1 MGVLSKLRG
10 KGSEA
15 TPRTVLAASVPL
27 SGPHSVAVGKALRPG
42 TEDWQ
47 KEAWYHYDAC
57 GEFRA
62 AITWVANAVSKAD
75 VYAAEVDPETGTVGG
90 PTDNA
95 NAQKAAMA
103 VLGGMASRAQLLKT
117 LAVHWQVPG
126 ESFIIVRPVAA
137 RANVDQPDEWLA
149 ISGTKVQYKGGGWQY
164 QDPST
169 LAMVT
174 LRPGT
179 DRLIR
184 VWSPHPNDGSKADS
198 AARPA
203 LPILR
208 EIEKSSQNIAGRLD
222 SRLAGNGI
230 LPIPAELDFPRPDGL
245 SLGESFGEALLQAAE
260 ASLRS
265 PGTAAAHV
273 PLIVPMPA
281 ELIEAFKG
289 AHMDLATALDG
300 TVMEIR
306 GNALGRLAHT
316 LDMPNETA
324 EGSTGGMNHWGAW
337 KVEEDTYKIYVQPL
351 LDMLGDACTREWF
364 WDVLTAMGE
373 SDPHRFVLA
382 WETSSI
388 VSRPDRTA
396 ELKDAWDDVLISDD
410 YRRAE
415 AGIPDEAVP
424 SDEEKRRRE
433 LYELVKV
440 APTLLADPNVGRELF
455 GFEIAPA
462 AVSVDPGA
470 AEVEA
475 GDEAPESSRALPARS
490 ESADGAEQVP
500 EGLVA
505 AAELIVYD
513 ALSRAGGRLL
523 TRPYRGQFGSTPKHE
538 LHTVIPVADPEPLLA
553 DSFLWADRVA
563 AAHDRDPSVFA
574 ATLRLYVKGLLYART
589 GHDVTVLRG
598 MLR

>member
-1 MGVLSKLRG
+1 VAILSRLRG

-15 TPRTVLAASVPL
+15 TPKTVLAASVPL
-27 SGPHSVAVGKALRPG
+27 SGPHAVAVGKSLRPG

-47 KEAWYHYDAC
+47 KEAWYHYDGC
-57 GEFRA
+57 GEFRS

-75 VYAAEVDPETGTVGG
+75 VFAAEIDPETGTVGG

-95 NAQKAAMA
+95 NAQKAALA

-126 ESFIIVRPVAA
+126 ESFIIVRPRSA
-137 RANVDQPDEWLA
+137 RANVEQPDEWLA
-149 ISGTKVQYKGGGWQY
+149 ISGTKVQYKGGTWQY

-169 LAMVT
+169 MALVT

-230 LPIPAELDFPRPDGL
+230 LPIPAELDFPRPDGQ

-306 GNALGRLAHT
+306 VNALGRLAHT

-337 KVEEDTYKIYVQPL
+337 KVEEDTYKIYVEPL
-351 LDMLGDACTREWF
+351 LEMLGDACTREWF
-364 WDVLTAMGE
+364 WDVLSAMGE
-373 SDPHRFVLA
+373 SDPQRYVLA

-396 ELKDAWDDVLISDD
+396 ELKDLWDDALISDD
-410 YRRAE
+410 FRRAE
-415 AGIPDEAVP
+415 QGIPDDAAPAE
-424 SDEEKRRRE
+424 DELQLRRLER
-433 LYELVKV
+433 VV
-440 APTLLADPNVGRELF
+440 MGAPTLAADPEIANRLF

-462 AVSVDPGA
+462 AANVDPA
-470 AEVEA
+470 AIETPA
-475 GDEAPESSRALPARS
+475 GESVPEQSRALPSRS
-490 ESADGAEQVP
+490 ESADEPEAVP

-505 AAELIVYD
+505 AAEFAVFD
-513 ALSRAGGRLL
+513 ALSRAGKRLL
-523 TRPYRGQFGSTPKHE
+523 TRGHRGQFGHVKAEE
-538 LHTVIPVADPEPLLA
+538 LYLTID
-553 DSFLWADRVA
+553 
-563 AAHDRDPSVFA
+563 HDRTADELLEGSFA
-574 ATLRLYVKGLLYART
+574 WINEDEYPGFTGKLRAYSARLIDSRTVYQRATLKAY
-589 GHDVTVLRG
+589 LR
-598 MLR
+598 